1 MAIHEYVWFM
11 KEEDIDLPAAR
22 KKVVEYL
29 THEKTEMVPDVVDG
43 VLFSL
48 DRIGSYRDYN
58 DYVILAAAKRLD
70 KSLLTFDQRLKSAA
84 LRLGIKTT

>member
-11 KEEDIDLPAAR
+11 KDEDINLSVTTD
-22 KKVVEYL
+22 KVIEYL
-29 THEKTEMVPDVVDG
+29 THEKSEIVPDTVDG

-48 DRIGSYRDYN
+48 DRIRSYRDYN
-58 DYVILAAAKRLD
+58 DHVILAAAKRLD
-70 KSLLTFDQRLKSAA
+70 KLLLTFDRRLRAAA